1 MGGLGPL
8 PRPAH
13 AFGSS
18 RVRATGRKN
27 PTSEDM
33 VFVVSACDPSISLAS
48 RGSANW
54 HTAAVR
60 QWKNH
65 KPDGSFTFFV

>member
-1 MGGLGPL
+1 MAWAPSPARPTPL
-8 PRPAH
+8 
-13 AFGSS
+13 GSS
-18 RVRATGRKN
+18 RGRAAGRKN
-27 PTSEDM
+27 PTSEDA
-33 VFVVSACDPSISLAS
+33 VFVVSARDPSISLAS